1 VLLTPVTTLASPAVD
16 PARVVWVAES
26 GDNTYPLLSE
36 ALAAID
42 DASSLTPY
50 VIKIAPGTYTET
62 SPFAL
67 KTYVDVEGSGQGTTA
82 IKCACSNA
90 SPGPLAATVSVS
102 QYVRVEIR
110 DLAITTASVC
120 TRQHLLHS
128 VPTAPECVRSNLE
141 TGASENVRIR
151 ADIDCAL

>member
-110 DLAITTASVC
+110 DLAIAIAIAIAIAGPNLNHYSIGVYTTAFVAFG
-120 TRQHLLHS
+120 
-128 VPTAPECVRSNLE
+128 PN
-141 TGASENVRIR
+141 
-151 ADIDCAL
+151 CA

>member
-50 VIKIAPGTYTET
+50 VIKIAPGAYTET
-62 SPFAL
+62 SPVAL

-102 QYVRVEIR
+102 QYVRAEIR
-110 DLAITTASVC
+110 DLTIAIANANAGPNLNHYSIGADTTAFVAFG
-120 TRQHLLHS
+120 
-128 VPTAPECVRSNLE
+128 PN
-141 TGASENVRIR
+141 
-151 ADIDCAL
+151 CA